1 MVNITVL
8 RENRIRFVNKR
19 SEVIDM
25 ASLFF
30 MSVPCRTHQ
39 VKGRTGLPQSF
50 LSRSFELIRQC
61 LRPGEEGF

>member
-25 ASLFF
+25 ASLFSYLVIPEKWAN
-30 MSVPCRTHQ
+30 MP
-39 VKGRTGLPQSF
+39 K
-50 LSRSFELIRQC
+50 LI
-61 LRPGEEGF
+61 EI